1 MFKLAN
7 SPAVAGSNKCSH
19 VFYIQ
24 GEILR
29 NLRKGQTGVFKG
41 ASPLTVSTLWGL
53 VFLSFGSVFFFF
65 AFKKKENELG
75 VWGEKPHYKNK
86 IPFKLRLFHC
96 NRFRQISWL
105 VNIFSEEFCYVIS
118 QQLQRN
124 RCQNRRKY
132 LISLRNFKYIFKNR
146 FKLFVIT

>member
-53 VFLSFGSVFFFF
+53 VFLSFGSFSILF
-65 AFKKKENELG
+65 AFKKKENEQAENFEDWIDCHVEALAS
-75 VWGEKPHYKNK
+75 PRNDRSYL
-86 IPFKLRLFHC
+86 FLR
-96 NRFRQISWL
+96 
-105 VNIFSEEFCYVIS
+105 VIWTD
-118 QQLQRN
+118 LPLLRG
-124 RCQNRRKY
+124 Y
-132 LISLRNFKYIFKNR
+132 LIPKEGFPAALRM
-146 FKLFVIT
+146 TD